1 MVNKV
6 VLLGNVGSDVKFHE
20 GSVKVASF
28 ALATTER
35 YNRDGQTVENT
46 EWHKIVSYGKLAEFV
61 SNYVHKGKQLYVE
74 GKIKTHSYEDDN
86 GAKKIVTEIIANEIK
101 LCGKKE
107 S

>member
-6 VLLGNVGSDVKFHE
+6 ILVGNVGSDVKVYE
-20 GSVKVASF
+20 GTTKVASF
-28 ALATTER
+28 ALATVER

-46 EWHKIVSYGKLAEFV
+46 EWHKIVTYGKLAEFV
-61 SNYVHKGKQLYVE
+61 SNYVHKGKQMYVE
-74 GKIKTHSYEDDN
+74 GKIKTKSYEDEN
-86 GAKKIVTEIIANEIK
+86 GVQKISTEIIAHDIK

>member
-6 VLLGNVGSDVKFHE
+6 VLLGNVGTEVKVHE
-20 GSVKVASF
+20 GNTKVASF

-46 EWHKIVSYGKLAEFV
+46 EWHKIISYGKLAEFV
-61 SNYVHKGKQLYVE
+61 SNYVHKGKQMYVE
-74 GKIKTHSYEDDN
+74 GKIKTRSYEDEN
-86 GAKKIVTEIIANEIK
+86 GVQRTITEIIANEIK
-101 LCGKKE
+101 LCGKKD